1 MKKIIIL
8 LTMTMA
14 MIFSSCGDRT
24 KIDKLIISHNDT
36 SVADKQSSTIVTTK
50 PVTTVSEPSES
61 SLETT
66 SKASEDKADE
76 YDVDLTVLD
85 STMVYAQV
93 YDMVYN
99 AENYVGKKVKARG
112 NFAYYQ
118 EPDGREFFAVIISD
132 ATACCSQG
140 LEFVL
145 AGNYVYPD
153 DYPPLDT
160 EITITGVFDYYEERN
175 VRYCRLLNADY
186 SIDET
191 DDMT

>member
-1 MKKIIIL
+1 MKKLIIF
-8 LTMTMA
+8 LTMSMA
-14 MIFSSCGDRT
+14 IFFSSCGDRT

-36 SVADKQSSTIVTTK
+36 SSAAKQSSSISTTK
-50 PVTTVSEPSES
+50 PMTTVSEPSDS

-66 SKASEDKADE
+66 SKAPEDKADE
-76 YDVDLTVLD
+76 YDIDLTVLD

-99 AENYVGKKVKARG
+99 AENYVGKKVKAKG

-145 AGNYVYPD
+145 EGNYVYPD

-186 SIDET
+186 SIDQT
-191 DDMT
+191 DDIT